1 MMTWSVGFEN
11 RDHDKWC
18 VINFFPWSLIWD
30 AADSVIVFKELHAP
44 LGDDDHPHKYEDEDN
59 DDDDVDADHDDVDI
73 VMGPPD
79 SLPLSWALWV

>member
-44 LGDDDHPHKYEDEDN
+44 LSDDDHPHKYEDED
-59 DDDDVDADHDDVDI
+59 DDYDEVDI
-73 VMGPPD
+73 IMGHPD